1 MVSRRQRLNSVPPYR
16 TIVSLRPRSRDS
28 RLCCSG
34 KSTGLILFYISICP
48 YRQISIYLHIYISLL
63 IPLILCGF
71 SRGMASR
78 WRSRNPGR
86 LVEAKSFCFLLALLT
101 LDGEKGCCLSGFV
114 RFVGSLSVLFFGGTA
129 GFFASQEGG
138 GASKARESHWR
149 GCEGDAAVSFPS

>member
-1 MVSRRQRLNSVPPYR
+1 MNSVPPYR

-114 RFVGSLSVLFFGGTA
+114 RCRKF
-129 GFFASQEGG
+129 
-138 GASKARESHWR
+138 
-149 GCEGDAAVSFPS
+149 VSFVLWRHCWFLCIPGRRRCKQGSRKPLARL